1 MPRPSAAPRPRGV
14 SVRVRLA
21 LSYAGV
27 VVVTGLLLLAVVWL
41 FLLRYVPR
49 RPDYN
54 GSFVPGRGDLVD
66 AFLPRAGLA
75 LAVLLVLGLVGGWLL
90 AGKVLA
96 PLERLAEAARR
107 VEAGSLSHRVDLPG
121 RSDEFRDLADAFD
134 AMLETVEAQ
143 VETQQRFAANASHEL
158 RTPLAVT
165 RALLDVAREDP
176 SRDAAL
182 LVERLSAV
190 NTRAVDLT
198 EALLLLSRADQ
209 LPAVREVVDLSLLA
223 EEAVETLLPLA
234 EPRGVALDA
243 SGEAAS
249 TSGSPA
255 LLLQVV
261 TNLVHNG
268 IVHNV
273 EGSGD
278 GTGRGDGREGE
289 QAVVH
294 VRTRLDGDHVELVVD
309 NTGEEVPRDLV
320 PTLTQP
326 FQRGAARLHDGYGGT
341 GLGLAIVDAVV
352 RAHGGRLDLAPRP
365 GGGLV
370 VRVRLARAVVADS
383 S

>member
-1 MPRPSAAPRPRGV
+1 VPRPPVAPRPRGV

-49 RPDYN
+49 RVDST

-90 AGKVLA
+90 AGQVLA

-273 EGSGD
+273 DGSGD
-278 GTGRGDGREGE
+278 RTRLGEGRTGEP
-289 QAVVH
+289 AVVH
-294 VRTRLDGDHVELVVD
+294 VRTRVDGDHVELVVD

-320 PTLTQP
+320 PTLTRP
-326 FQRGAARLHDGYGGT
+326 FQRGAARLHDGDGGT

-370 VRVRLARAVVADS
+370 VRVQLARAFVADS

>member
-1 MPRPSAAPRPRGV
+1 M
-14 SVRVRLA
+14 SVRLRLA

-75 LAVLLVLGLVGGWLL
+75 LGVLLVLGLVGGWLL
-90 AGKVLA
+90 AGQVLA

-143 VETQQRFAANASHEL
+143 VEAQQRFAANASHEL

-273 EGSGD
+273 D
-278 GTGRGDGREGE
+278 GTDPGPGDGRSGGA
-289 QAVVH
+289 AVVH
-294 VRTRLDGDHVELVVD
+294 VRTRADGDHVELVVE
-309 NTGEEVPRDLV
+309 NTGAEVPRDLV

-326 FQRGAARLHDGYGGT
+326 FQRGAARLHDGDGGT

-370 VRVRLARAVVADS
+370 VRVRLARASVAPGS
-383 S
+383 

>member
-1 MPRPSAAPRPRGV
+1 MPRPPTAPTPPTPLTAPRPRGV
-14 SVRVRLA
+14 SVRLRLA
-21 LSYAGV
+21 LTYAVV
-27 VVVTGLLLLAVVWL
+27 VVVTGGLLLAVVWL

-49 RPDYN
+49 RVDKD
-54 GSFVPGRGDLVD
+54 GAFVPGRGDLVD

-75 LAVLLVLGLVGGWLL
+75 LGVLLVLGLVGGWLL
-90 AGKVLA
+90 ARQVLA
-96 PLERLAEAARR
+96 PLERLAEAARC
-107 VEAGSLSHRVDLPG
+107 VGAGSLSHRVDLPG
-121 RSDEFRDLADAFD
+121 ASDEFRDLADAFD
-134 AMLETVEAQ
+134 AMLATVEAQ

-176 SRDAAL
+176 SRDPAL
-182 LVERLSAV
+182 LVEQLSAV
-190 NTRAVDLT
+190 NARAVDLT

-209 LPAVREVVDLSLLA
+209 VPAVREVVDLSLLA

-243 SGEAAS
+243 SGDGAP

-273 EGSGD
+273 AGPDAG
-278 GTGRGDGREGE
+278 GPGE
-289 QAVVH
+289 PAVVR
-294 VRTRLDGDHVELVVD
+294 VRTRVDGDRVELVVE
-309 NTGEEVPRDLV
+309 NTGEEVPADLV

-326 FQRGAARLHDGYGGT
+326 FQRGVARVHDGDGGT
-341 GLGLAIVDAVV
+341 GLGLAVVETIV
-352 RAHGGRLDLAPRP
+352 RAHGGRLDLAARP

-370 VRVRLARAVVADS
+370 VRVQLGRVDA
-383 S
+383 

>member
-1 MPRPSAAPRPRGV
+1 MPRPRGL

-21 LSYAGV
+21 ISYAGV

-49 RPDYN
+49 RVDYN

-90 AGKVLA
+90 AGQVLA

-176 SRDAAL
+176 SRDPAL

-243 SGEAAS
+243 SGAAAS

-273 EGSGD
+273 AGPDAG
-278 GTGRGDGREGE
+278 GPGE
-289 QAVVH
+289 PAVVR
-294 VRTRLDGDHVELVVD
+294 VRTRVDGDRVELVVE
-309 NTGEEVPRDLV
+309 NTGEEVPADLV
-320 PTLTQP
+320 PTLTEP
-326 FQRGAARLHDGYGGT
+326 FRRGVERVHDDHGGT
-341 GLGLAIVDAVV
+341 GLGLAIVQAVV
-352 RAHGGRLDLAPRP
+352 RAHGGTLELEARA

-370 VRVRLARAVVADS
+370 VRVVLPRA
-383 S
+383 

>member
-1 MPRPSAAPRPRGV
+1 MPGLSTTPRPRGI
-14 SVRVRLA
+14 SVRLRLA
-21 LSYAGV
+21 LTYAAV
-27 VVVTGLLLLAVVWL
+27 VVVTGGLLLVVVWL
-41 FLLRYVPR
+41 FLLRYVPSR
-49 RPDYN
+49 VDTE
-54 GSFVPGRGDLVD
+54 GDFVPGRGDLVD

-75 LAVLLVLGLVGGWLL
+75 LGVLLVLGLVGGWLL
-90 AGKVLA
+90 AGRVLA

-107 VEAGSLSHRVDLPG
+107 VGSGSLSHRVALPG

-143 VETQQRFAANASHEL
+143 VETQQRFAADASHEL

-176 SRDAAL
+176 PRDPAL
-182 LVERLSAV
+182 LVEQLAGV
-190 NTRAVDLT
+190 NARAVELT

-209 LPAVREVVDLSLLA
+209 VPAVRDVVDLSLLA

-243 SGEAAS
+243 AGDVAPA
-249 TSGSPA
+249 SGSPT

-273 EGSGD
+273 A
-278 GTGRGDGREGE
+278 GTDAGRAGE
-289 QAVVH
+289 PAVVR
-294 VRTRLDGDHVELVVD
+294 VRTAVDGDQVELVVE
-309 NTGEEVPRDLV
+309 NTGEEVPADAV

-326 FQRGAARLHDGYGGT
+326 FRRGVGRLHDEDGGT
-341 GLGLAIVDAVV
+341 GLGLAIVETIV
-352 RAHGGRLDLAPRP
+352 RAHGGRLDLAARA

-370 VRVRLARAVVADS
+370 VRVRLPHAPVPAGP
-383 S
+383 